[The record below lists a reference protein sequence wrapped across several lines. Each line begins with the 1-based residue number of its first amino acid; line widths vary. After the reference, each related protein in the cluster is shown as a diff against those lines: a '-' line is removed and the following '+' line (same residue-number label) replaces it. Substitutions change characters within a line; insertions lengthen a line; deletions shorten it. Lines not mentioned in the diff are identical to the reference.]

1 MVERIFGRLAA
12 VSLLVCAVAV
22 GGCAAEQLQHKREG
36 ELAELLSWLPG
47 RYDNVAQA
55 ERDAKSG
62 VHPAHQKIAIVIIPV
77 QTPRL
82 GHHVFYAQEMSVDS
96 PQLVVSERM
105 LSFDIDA
112 KRGIVG
118 LIYNFIEPSRWRD
131 GAQNP
136 QIFTGV
142 MVEDVAPLGCELI
155 WERSG
160 ERFTANHDPKHCH
173 RAGGADEGG
182 PEAVVTSESLTLG
195 GFEFRKRGH

>member
-1 MVERIFGRLAA
+1 MPIRTSRRPRISPSPRARAALRTRSCSSDSWISDSNIGHSGGHRMVERIFGRLAA

-136 QIFTGV
+136 
-142 MVEDVAPLGCELI
+142 
-155 WERSG
+155 
-160 ERFTANHDPKHCH
+160 
-173 RAGGADEGG
+173 
-182 PEAVVTSESLTLG
+182 
-195 GFEFRKRGH
+195 